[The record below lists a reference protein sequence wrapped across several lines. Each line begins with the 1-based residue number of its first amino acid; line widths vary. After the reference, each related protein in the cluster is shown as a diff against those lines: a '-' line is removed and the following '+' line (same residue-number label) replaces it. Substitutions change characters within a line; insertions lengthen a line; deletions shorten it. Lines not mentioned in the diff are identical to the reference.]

1 MGSDNINIQHLK
13 SLPAIPVSVLQLD
26 DEVPLLVDDAGEGD
40 VEEAREQGQHSHR
53 ALAGGRKSWSSTGCP
68 EKQGHQSDS

>member
-13 SLPAIPVSVLQLD
+13 SLPAVSVLQLY

-40 VEEAREQGQHSHR
+40 VEEAREQSQHSYR
-53 ALAGGRKSWSSTGCP
+53 ALAGGRESWSSTGCP
-68 EKQGHQSDS
+68 EKHNQLV